1 MLNEDY
7 EKVFVKTVLN
17 EFINEIKILVRQNK
31 MKIEGDKEKEVDLKL
46 EEVIRELFFENSF
59 NVTKYM
65 ARIMFPNN
73 NDEIERVISTLTVYY
88 AALYNDNVD
97 LLKELLDKKFYF
109 NSRRYKLNISVLDKR
124 LSSKFERDDYI
135 KLVKCQSDSFNRF
148 YHGLSNVNRKTD
160 DEFYIDKFSNIMKK
174 ALPSLDSEVM
184 KTPFDEVGS
193 INIVKALEYF
203 DEEAILNTSK
213 PQREF
218 IINESYMYLKDMNL
232 NDVNRVNNFL
242 RNTNINLALS
252 QLIKLLPNFTDEEI
266 LKIDELFNENSR
278 LYQDLIVKDREN
290 NIEYFDVDRLKDILN
305 GKDSALEE
313 AVTKKKRFP
322 WFRRNK

>member
-213 PQREF
+213 SQREF

-313 AVTKKKRFP
+313 TVTKKKRFP

>member
-160 DEFYIDKFSNIMKK
+160 DGFYIDKFSNIMKK

-313 AVTKKKRFP
+313 TVTKKKRFP

>member
-124 LSSKFERDDYI
+124 LSSKFEKDDYI

-184 KTPFDEVGS
+184 KTPFDEVES

-213 PQREF
+213 SQREF

>member
-124 LSSKFERDDYI
+124 LSSKFEKDDYI

-184 KTPFDEVGS
+184 KTPFDEVES

-213 PQREF
+213 SQREF

-242 RNTNINLALS
+242 RNTNIKLALF
-252 QLIKLLPNFTDEEI
+252 QLIRLLPNFTDDEI
-266 LKIDELFNENSR
+266 LKIDELFNENSG

-305 GKDSALEE
+305 GKDITVEE
-313 AVTKKKRFP
+313 VVTKRKRFP

>member
-213 PQREF
+213 SQREF

>member
-184 KTPFDEVGS
+184 KTPFDEVES

-213 PQREF
+213 SQREF

-313 AVTKKKRFP
+313 TVTKKKRFP

>member
-124 LSSKFERDDYI
+124 LSSKFEKDDYI

-184 KTPFDEVGS
+184 KTPFDEVES

-213 PQREF
+213 SQREF

-305 GKDSALEE
+305 GKDSVLEE

>member
-184 KTPFDEVGS
+184 KTPFDEVES

-213 PQREF
+213 SQREF

>member
-31 MKIEGDKEKEVDLKL
+31 MKIDGDKEKEVDLKL

-184 KTPFDEVGS
+184 KTPFDEVES

-213 PQREF
+213 SQREF

>member
-46 EEVIRELFFENSF
+46 EGVIRELFFENSF

-213 PQREF
+213 SQREF

>member
-313 AVTKKKRFP
+313 TVTKKKRFP

>member
-184 KTPFDEVGS
+184 KTPFDEVES

>member
-1 MLNEDY
+1 MLNEDC

-17 EFINEIKILVRQNK
+17 EFINEIKMLVRQNK

-46 EEVIRELFFENSF
+46 EGVIRELFFENSF

-184 KTPFDEVGS
+184 KTPFDEVES

-213 PQREF
+213 SQREF

>member
-148 YHGLSNVNRKTD
+148 YHGLSNVNRK
-160 DEFYIDKFSNIMKK
+160 
-174 ALPSLDSEVM
+174 
-184 KTPFDEVGS
+184 
-193 INIVKALEYF
+193 
-203 DEEAILNTSK
+203 
-213 PQREF
+213 
-218 IINESYMYLKDMNL
+218 
-232 NDVNRVNNFL
+232 
-242 RNTNINLALS
+242 
-252 QLIKLLPNFTDEEI
+252 
-266 LKIDELFNENSR
+266 
-278 LYQDLIVKDREN
+278 
-290 NIEYFDVDRLKDILN
+290 
-305 GKDSALEE
+305 
-313 AVTKKKRFP
+313 
-322 WFRRNK
+322 

>member
-124 LSSKFERDDYI
+124 LSSNCSTT
-135 KLVKCQSDSFNRF
+135 LVIGC
-148 YHGLSNVNRKTD
+148 L
-160 DEFYIDKFSNIMKK
+160 
-174 ALPSLDSEVM
+174 LDSDVM
-184 KTPFDEVGS
+184 KTPFDEVES

-213 PQREF
+213 SQREF

>member
-1 MLNEDY
+1 MLNKDY

-313 AVTKKKRFP
+313 TVTKKKRFP